1 MPKLEPKKG
10 VHFDQ
15 KILFE
20 KSRQVQENTVV
31 FSTIIEKTLISSTGP
46 KIFNEVSEVSLLG
59 LVTENHKKKTRNG
72 EKTFLEKKTMVS
84 RIVS

>member
-1 MPKLEPKKG
+1 MPKLELKKR

-59 LVTENHKKKTRNG
+59 LRYRKPQKKP
-72 EKTFLEKKTMVS
+72 EMEKKPFW
-84 RIVS
+84 RKKQW